1 MEGNSV
7 KMENSREIKDM
18 LYDHVSRIG
27 KAVSSPKRLELIEV
41 LCQGEKSVDRLASE
55 VAISMKLASAHLR
68 ELRRA
73 HLVETRREGKQI
85 FYRLADPRVADFWV
99 MLHSLAEQQLTGLRE
114 ALKRMTAEPEMLE
127 PSNRDGLM
135 RRARAGE
142 VTVIDVRPV
151 DEYRHAHLPFARSMP
166 LDELAGRL
174 DEIPREMPVVAYC
187 RGPYCLMARDA
198 VDLLRQH
205 GYRADQL
212 TDGVAEWQAHTR
224 RS

>member
-1 MEGNSV
+1 
-7 KMENSREIKDM
+7 MENSRKIKDV
-18 LYDHVSRIG
+18 LYDHVARIG

-55 VAISMKLASAHLR
+55 VSISMKLASAHLR

-85 FYRLADPRVADFWV
+85 FYRLADPQVADFWV
-99 MLHSLAEQQLTGLRE
+99 MLHSLAEQQLSGLRE

-151 DEYRHAHLPFARSMP
+151 DEYQHAHLPFARSLP

-174 DEIPREMPVVAYC
+174 EEIPREIPVVAYC

-212 TDGVAEWQAHTR
+212 TDGVAEWQARTR